1 MKQNDKRYN
10 MKKLIRVKYAKKV
23 HVNSALECTSGNGP
37 SVDGLLYTGHER
49 LLQKKQ
55 TLAALELHLK

>member
-1 MKQNDKRYN
+1 MQ
-10 MKKLIRVKYAKKV
+10 KKV

-55 TLAALELHLK
+55 TLAAIELHLK

>member
-37 SVDGLLYTGHER
+37 SVDGLLYTGLNGYYRKSKR
-49 LLQKKQ
+49 LQPLNSI
-55 TLAALELHLK
+55 